1 MSVYEEMTESQQF
14 ACRVIADHARATA
27 FAIADGIV
35 PGNEGRNY
43 VLRKI
48 MRRAIYHGREH
59 LGLTDP
65 FFYKVCD
72 FVVEQMNGAYPE
84 LATQRDFIGKMVRV
98 EEERFGNTVT
108 VGLGKLNDLGFS
120 SATPKDDDLFLS
132 IGRLYD
138 TFGTPRDLIR
148 VFLEEKGLEFD
159 EEDFNDRFDNALQQ
173 MQQQSGIGKTER
185 KSEASPV
192 YAEVLEKVGTNVF
205 YGYESTLIADAKVV
219 AILDGEDQLDEL
231 GEGKQGGVV
240 LDQTPFYAESGG
252 QIGDSGVLIA
262 GRSPAAAGGTDFR
275 ATVADTYSPVPGL
288 IIHKVT
294 VENGT
299 IKVGDV
305 VTASV
310 DVVKR
315 DATRRNHTATHLV
328 HAALKEVLGTH
339 VKQAGSVVA
348 PSYLRFDF
356 THYQPM
362 TAAEVAE
369 VEDLVNRYILQNEP
383 VTTDMMKLEDAMR
396 SGAVAMFGEKYGGEV
411 RVLSVGSGEF
421 SKELCGGTHVR
432 ATGDIGSFKITSDE
446 AIASGVRRIRAITGF
461 DAFERF
467 RQDERLIDAS
477 LNALNTQRDN
487 LPNAIAK
494 LAEDLKRTRKEMEE
508 LKLKIALGSQQSAT
522 SGQSPNGDESR
533 DIAGIKILAK
543 IVEGLDANGIRQL
556 SDTLLARLK
565 SGIVVLGRTDEG
577 KVGIIVRVSDDLTGR
592 VKAGNV
598 IKEIAPIVG
607 GRGGG
612 KPDMA
617 EGGGSEPGKL
627 AEAIDASYETIER
640 MLQGE

>member
-1 MSVYEEMTESQQF
+1 MYEELTDPQQF
-14 ACRVIADHARATA
+14 ACRVIADHARSTA
-27 FAIADGIV
+27 FAIADGIL

-59 LGLTDP
+59 LGLTDA

-72 FVVEQMNGAYPE
+72 KVVDQMHGAFPE
-84 LATQRDFIGKMVRV
+84 LETQREFIGKMVRL

-108 VGLGKLNDLGFS
+108 VGLGKLSELGIS
-120 SATPKDDDLFLS
+120 GSTPKDDDLFLS
-132 IGRLYD
+132 IGKLYD

-148 VFLEEKGLEFD
+148 VYLEEKGLEF
-159 EEDFNDRFDNALQQ
+159 EEDDFNERFDNALQTL
-173 MQQQSGIGKTER
+173 QQQSGIGKTER
-185 KSEASPV
+185 KSEISPV
-192 YAEVLEKVGTNVF
+192 YAAVLEKVGSNVF
-205 YGYESTLIADAKVV
+205 HGYESTLINDAKVV
-219 AILDGEDQLDEL
+219 AIFDGDRQIEEL
-231 GEGKQGGVV
+231 GEGSQGSVV

-252 QIGDSGVLIA
+252 QVGDTGVLVGGVENHPA
-262 GRSPAAAGGTDFR
+262 GETPGSFK
-275 ATVADTYSPVPGL
+275 ATVSDTYSPVPGL

-294 VENGT
+294 ANSGLL
-299 IKVGDV
+299 KVGDA

-310 DVVKR
+310 DVAKR

-348 PSYLRFDF
+348 PNYLRFDF

-362 TAAEVAE
+362 SAAEIAE
-369 VEDLVNRYILQNEP
+369 VENLVYRYILQNEP
-383 VTTDMMKLEDAMR
+383 VTTNLMKLEDAMR

-411 RVLSVGSGEF
+411 RVLAVGDGVF

-461 DAFERF
+461 DAFARF
-467 RQDERLIDAS
+467 REDERLIDAS
-477 LNALNTQRDN
+477 LGALKTQRDN
-487 LPNAIAK
+487 LPNAIER
-494 LAEDLKRTRKEMEE
+494 LQEELKRTRKEMDD
-508 LKLKIALGSQQSAT
+508 LKLKIATGSLGNGSS
-522 SGQSPNGDESR
+522 SDGDEAR
-533 DIAGIKILAK
+533 EINGVKVVGR
-543 IVEGLDANGIRQL
+543 IVEGLDGNATRQL

-565 SGIVVLGRTDEG
+565 SGVVVLGRKDEG
-577 KVGIIVRVSDDLTGR
+577 KVGIIVRVSNDLTGK
-592 VKAGNV
+592 VKAGDV
-598 IKEIAPIVG
+598 IREIAPIVG

-617 EGGGSEPGKL
+617 EGGGTEPEKL
-627 AEAIDASYETIER
+627 SEAIDASYRVIEKA
-640 MLQGE
+640 LNG